1 MLSTDK
7 KVTITDTYPQNIFG
21 RHPLKW
27 IQDLLAP
34 FYLFMKMKYTSHV
47 KQDDNMMGGGTIMLE
62 SRADQQ
68 LGNNLQQKMTARVV
82 ITNGKLQA
90 FRVEL
95 SNKQIEA
102 ICGN

>member
-1 MLSTDK
+1 
-7 KVTITDTYPQNIFG
+7 
-21 RHPLKW
+21 
-27 IQDLLAP
+27 
-34 FYLFMKMKYTSHV
+34 
-47 KQDDNMMGGGTIMLE
+47 MMGGGTIMLE